1 MSAKFKTVFFAIY
14 VAGIFLLLKYDQN
27 YWAVAFAIVAILF
40 YIDTAVDFLKDKI
53 ENGLCFI
60 NEAVM
65 DKNEKLRREEATEEY
80 DLIRRAIGDKKLVK
94 NAELKEVKKVIEGY
108 IEEDKDS
115 YVDIDSMFRQH
126 TDKGKRVVTFFD
138 YTSYPTPK
146 LTFTL
151 KDGRFIDID
160 CKDNIELNYGFK
172 NPDIRL

>member
-80 DLIRRAIGDKKLVK
+80 DLIRRAIGDKK
-94 NAELKEVKKVIEGY
+94 VIEGY